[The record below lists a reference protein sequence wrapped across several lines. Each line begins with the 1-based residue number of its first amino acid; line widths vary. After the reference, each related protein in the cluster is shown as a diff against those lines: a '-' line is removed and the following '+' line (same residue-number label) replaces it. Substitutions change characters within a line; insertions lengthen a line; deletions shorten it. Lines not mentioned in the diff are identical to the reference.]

1 MPEAERF
8 SFFKVISPYSS
19 MCFSATASFSAGVVL
34 TVIGIAS
41 IRKAKKPAQLVFA
54 SIPLIFAVQQISEG
68 FLWLALSDPYYAPLR
83 GLTTYV
89 FLFFAQ
95 IVWPLCV
102 PFSILLLEQNQKKRK
117 LLKFFSGIAVI
128 TSMVLAAFLIIYD
141 VTANIDGHHIAYDQE
156 YPAKLLHYGAIPYL
170 IVTIVPLFFSS
181 VKRMWFLGTTVL
193 VSYVITAIFYQGY
206 ILSVWCFFASIISII
221 VFVIMR
227 ELFINE

>member
-1 MPEAERF
+1 
-8 SFFKVISPYSS
+8 

-41 IRKAKKPAQLVFA
+41 IRKAKKTSQLVFA

-68 FLWLALSDPYYAPLR
+68 FLWLALSDPAYAPLR
-83 GLTTYV
+83 DLTTYL

-102 PFSILLLEQNQKKRK
+102 PISVLLLETNQKKK
-117 LLKFFSGIAVI
+117 KVLKIFTGIAI
-128 TSMVLAAFLIIYD
+128 ATSVVLAAFLVLYD
-141 VTANIDGHHIAYDQE
+141 VSANIDGHHIAYDQE
-156 YPAKLLHYGAIPYL
+156 YPARLLHYGAIPYL
-170 IVTIVPLFFSS
+170 IVTIAPLFFSG

-193 VSYVITAIFYQGY
+193 ASYVVTAIFYQGY
-206 ILSVWCFFASIISII
+206 VLSVWCFFASIISVI